1 MKFLNRFK
9 IAVLGTVL
17 FTSCVTETIDID
29 RKGQGEGTAV
39 FNVRIKTPEKNET
52 RAVSQVT
59 DFPLDVYDAEGK
71 QVLSYNAISEIP
83 EQVVMA
89 VGNYVV
95 QSHTPGIIQ
104 KKMSYPY
111 YNGTETM
118 EILKGVTSNVDIVC
132 KMQNSLIAVNYTQEF
147 RDVFQSWEITI
158 SDGSETVLSFTNTEF
173 TNAVYWYFGEEGVK
187 ELTVNFRG
195 VTADGSRITSRSLL
209 TKDQADERYD
219 EDREN
224 FGGGDALTL
233 NFSPT
238 ESTDGKINSISIN
251 ANVTFTE
258 TNEEITVIVVDK
270 PGFEGGGDVPGG
282 DEPGDDPKIVLN
294 LPQNMVVSP
303 GIDPSLG
310 DTYIKCENGIKSL
323 IVKISSTSEDMMS
336 SLADLNRGYGV
347 DFVSGAEVVDNTQM
361 VELFEALN
369 QPLSVPAQGDKEY
382 TFPIGNFFNLLTL
395 LPGAHTFDLVITD
408 MKGGTKNGSLTLTVN

>member
-1 MKFLNRFK
+1 MKFLNKFK
-9 IAVLGTVL
+9 IGVLCTVL

-29 RKGQGEGTAV
+29 RSAQGEGTAV
-39 FNVRIKTPEKNET
+39 FNVRVKTPEKTET

-104 KKMSYPY
+104 KRMSDPY
-111 YNGTETM
+111 YSGTETM

-132 KMQNSLIAVNYTQEF
+132 KMQNSLITVNYSQEF

-173 TNAVYWYFGEEGVK
+173 TNAVYWYFGEEGAK

-195 VTADGSRITSRSLL
+195 MTADGSRITSRSLL
-209 TKDQADERYD
+209 TKDQADESYD
-219 EDREN
+219 DDREN

-238 ESTDGKINSISIN
+238 ESTDGKINAISIN

-258 TNEEITVIVVDK
+258 TNEEVTVIVVDK
-270 PGFEGGGDVPGG
+270 PGFEEGGNQGG
-282 DEPGDDPKIVLN
+282 DEPGNDDSKILLN
-294 LPQNMVVSP
+294 LPQNMVLAP
-303 GIDPSLG
+303 GTDPSLG
-310 DTYIKCENGIKSL
+310 NTYIKCENGIKS
-323 IVKISSTSEDMMS
+323 IVVKMSSTSEDMLS
-336 SLADLNRGYGV
+336 SLADLEDGYHV
-347 DFVSGAEVVDNTQM
+347 DFVNGAEVVGNTQM
-361 VELFEALN
+361 VNLFTELGQTLT
-369 QPLSVPAQGDKEY
+369 VPAQGDKEY
-382 TFPIGNFFNLLTL
+382 TFPIGNFFSLLQV

-408 MKGGTKNGSLTLTVN
+408 MKGGKKEGSLTLTVN